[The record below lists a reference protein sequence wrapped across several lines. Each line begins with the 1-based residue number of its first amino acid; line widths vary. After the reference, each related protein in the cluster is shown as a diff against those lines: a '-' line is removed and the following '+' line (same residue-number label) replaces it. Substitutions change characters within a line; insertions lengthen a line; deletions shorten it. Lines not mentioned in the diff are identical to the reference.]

1 MASCGSDFHG
11 PGESYIDLGR
21 LAPTPQGLDARLGS
35 LLIMAR
41 YLSIHPED
49 PQPRLLAQAAEV
61 LRDGGVSPCPTD
73 SCYALGCGLGDKDAV
88 ERIRR
93 IRGVD
98 DRHHLTLMCRDLSEI
113 AQFARVDN
121 AQYRLLKATT
131 PGSYTFIL
139 EGTKELPRRVLHPK
153 RKTIGLRVPDHKVA
167 LALLEEL
174 GEPLLTSTLMLPGDE
189 EPLTEG
195 WEIQD
200 RLDDH
205 IDLILDGGY
214 CGTEPTTV
222 DRSDQLP
229 PDTRARRA
237 RFARSVRSGVGTA
250 WIFHH

>member
-1 MASCGSDFHG
+1 M
-11 PGESYIDLGR
+11 
-21 LAPTPQGLDARLGS
+21 
-35 LLIMAR
+35 
-41 YLSIHPED
+41 
-49 PQPRLLAQAAEV
+49 LAQAAEI
-61 LRDGGVSPCPTD
+61 LRAGGVVAIPTD
-73 SCYALGCGLGDKDAV
+73 SCYALGCCLGDKDAL

-93 IRGVD
+93 IREVD

-167 LALLEEL
+167 LSLLAEL
-174 GEPLLTSTLMLPGDE
+174 GEPLLTSTPMLPGDE
-189 EPLTEG
+189 SPLTEG

-205 IDLILDGGY
+205 LELILDGGY

-222 DRSDQLP
+222 IDLTSLP
-229 PDTRARRA
+229 PELIRAGRGPLDP
-237 RFARSVRSGVGTA
+237 FG
-250 WIFHH
+250 FE

>member
-1 MASCGSDFHG
+1 
-11 PGESYIDLGR
+11 
-21 LAPTPQGLDARLGS
+21 
-35 LLIMAR
+35 MAR

-49 PQPRLLAQAAEV
+49 PQPRMLGQAAEI
-61 LRDGGVSPCPTD
+61 LRSGGVVAIPTD

-93 IRGVD
+93 IREVD

-167 LALLEEL
+167 LALLAEL

-189 EPLTEG
+189 SPLTEG

-200 RLDDH
+200 RLDDL
-205 IDLILDGGY
+205 IELILDGGY

-222 DRSDQLP
+222 VDLTNWP
-229 PDTRARRA
+229 PELVRAGRGSLEP
-237 RFARSVRSGVGTA
+237 FG
-250 WIFHH
+250 FE

>member
-1 MASCGSDFHG
+1 M
-11 PGESYIDLGR
+11 
-21 LAPTPQGLDARLGS
+21 TQ
-35 LLIMAR
+35 

-49 PQPRLLAQAAEV
+49 PQARLLAMAADV
-61 LRDGGVSPCPTD
+61 VRKGGLVAFPTD
-73 SCYALGCGLGDKDAV
+73 SCYAIGCHLGDKDAV
-88 ERIRR
+88 ERIRA

-121 AQYRLLKATT
+121 TQYRLLKATT

-153 RKTIGLRVPDHKVA
+153 RKTIGLRVPAHPVA
-167 LALLEEL
+167 LALLEQL

-189 EPLTEG
+189 FPLTEG

-200 RLDDH
+200 RLDDRLE
-205 IDLILDGGY
+205 LILDGGH

-222 DRSDQLP
+222 IDLTGALP
-229 PDTRARRA
+229 VL
-237 RFARSVRSGVGTA
+237 VRTGRGPLA
-250 WIFHH
+250 PFGLD

>member
-1 MASCGSDFHG
+1 
-11 PGESYIDLGR
+11 
-21 LAPTPQGLDARLGS
+21 
-35 LLIMAR
+35 MAR
-41 YLSIHPED
+41 YLSIHADD
-49 PQPRLLAQAAEV
+49 PQPRMLAQAAEI
-61 LRDGGVSPCPTD
+61 LRAGGVIAFPTD
-73 SCYALGCGLGDKDAV
+73 SCYALGCCLGDKDAV

-93 IRGVD
+93 IREVD

-153 RKTIGLRVPDHKVA
+153 RKTIGLRVPDHTVA
-167 LALLEEL
+167 LALLAEL
-174 GEPLLTSTLMLPGDE
+174 GEPLLTSTLHLPGDE
-189 EPLTEG
+189 APLTEG

-205 IDLILDGGY
+205 LELILDGGH

-222 DRSDQLP
+222 IDLTCLP
-229 PDTRARRA
+229 PEL
-237 RFARSVRSGVGTA
+237 VRLGRGPLA
-250 WIFHH
+250 PFGLD